1 MTKNMLCVLLFIIQA
16 FTIFSKPGDA
26 VNVDDEEKL
35 YGVENIY
42 SSDCYKEVMK
52 NIVEEETT
60 QDVPATTT
68 PAAEEVK
75 EETTTQDVDEEDK
88 LYGVKNTFPS
98 KCYKLVMKNIVEEET
113 TQDVP
118 ATTTPAAEEVKEETT
133 TQDVDE
139 EDKLYGVKN
148 TFPSKCYKLVMKNI
162 VEEETTQDVPATTT
176 PATEEVKEETT
187 TQDVDEEDKLYGVKN
202 TFPSKC
208 YKLVM
213 KNIVEEE
220 TTQDVPATT
229 TPATEEVKEETTT
242 QDVDEED
249 KLYGV
254 KNTFPSKCYKLVMKN
269 IVEEETTQDVPATT
283 TPATEEVKEETTT
296 QDVDEED
303 KLYGVK
309 NTFPSKCYKL
319 VMKNIVEEETTQ
331 DVPATTTP
339 ATEEVKE
346 ETTTRVNFDYEE
358 EIHGMKNIYP
368 SKCYAIEI

>member
-242 QDVDEED
+242 
-249 KLYGV
+249 
-254 KNTFPSKCYKLVMKN
+254 
-269 IVEEETTQDVPATT
+269 
-283 TPATEEVKEETTT
+283 
-296 QDVDEED
+296 
-303 KLYGVK
+303 
-309 NTFPSKCYKL
+309 
-319 VMKNIVEEETTQ
+319 
-331 DVPATTTP
+331 
-339 ATEEVKE
+339 
-346 ETTTRVNFDYEE
+346 RVNFDYEE